1 MIKGIGVD
9 IVEIPRL
16 AEALARTPRLAE
28 RCFTLGER
36 EYCEQQAH
44 RIQHY
49 AGRFAAKEAIAK
61 AAGRSLPWHGVEIS
75 HDQHHRPVVHLSV
88 RARELMPDAAVLLSI
103 SHSGD
108 YAVAF
113 AILIEAGGGT

>member
-16 AEALARTPRLAE
+16 AEGLERTPRLAE
-28 RCFTLGER
+28 RCFTQRER
-36 EYCEQQAH
+36 DYCEAQAH
-44 RIQHY
+44 RAQHY

-61 AAGRSLPWHGVEIS
+61 AAGRPLPWHGVEIE
-75 HDQHHRPVVHLSV
+75 HDEHRRPMVSLSGG
-88 RARELMPDAAVLLSI
+88 AREVLAGTEVLLSI

-113 AILIEAGGGT
+113 VILIQVGGEP